1 MELTVAIAVA
11 GLAVSVGTFF
21 IGRTTAAKN
30 SGKEYG
36 VMLTEIGYIK
46 SGVDELKKKTEQ
58 SDRRYIE
65 LAESGV
71 DDMKRKMEQSD
82 ERYTLL
88 ASRVQSLEEKM
99 NMYHHGGVS

>member
-30 SGKEYG
+30 TGKEYG

-46 SGVDELKKKTEQ
+46 
-58 SDRRYIE
+58 
-65 LAESGV
+65 SGV